1 MDRHKTHKT
10 MKTIKQLIG
19 VVTVGTVAVLLT
31 GCYTMSKA
39 NTPKGTIT
47 KADFGKTQD
56 GQPVEIYTLRNSRG
70 MEAKIMTYGG
80 IVTSLKTPDRNGK
93 YADVVLGYD
102 NLDSYTNSPYFGAL
116 IGRYGNRIAHGQ
128 FTLGGTIYT
137 LATNNGANSLH
148 GGLKGFDKV
157 VWTAKPLPTAH
168 GPALILTYISKGGE
182 EGYPGNLAVT
192 ATYAVTE
199 DNELKVDFMATT
211 DTKTVCNLTHHSYF
225 NLRGSGDVL
234 GHIVYINAD
243 RFTPV
248 DAGLIPTGEL
258 KPVKGTPFDFTA
270 PHTIGERITQTND
283 EQIARGNGYD
293 HNWVL
298 NKEDGELS
306 LAAEVYEPTT
316 GRLLEVWTTQPAM
329 QFYSGNF
336 LDGTL
341 TGKGGWV
348 YQFRNGFCMEPQ
360 HYPDSPNHP
369 EFPTTEL
376 SAGQTYNQ
384 TIIYKFLTK

>member
-1 MDRHKTHKT
+1 MARHKANNT
-10 MKTIKQLIG
+10 MKKITQIIA
-19 VVTVGTVAVLLT
+19 VATVGTVAALLT
-31 GCYTMSKA
+31 GCDTMS

-47 KADFGKTQD
+47 KADFGQTTD
-56 GQPVEIYTLRNSRG
+56 GTPVEIYTLRNSKG

-80 IVTSLKTPDRNGK
+80 IVTSLKTPDRQGHF
-93 YADVVLGYD
+93 DDIVLGFD
-102 NLDSYTNSPYFGAL
+102 NVDSYSNSPYFGAL

-128 FTLGGTIYT
+128 FTMGGNTYT

-192 ATYAVTE
+192 AIYTITE
-199 DNELKVDFMATT
+199 KNEMRLDFTATT

-258 KPVKGTPFDFTA
+258 KPVKGTPFDFTD
-270 PHTIGERITQTND
+270 PHTIGERINQTNN
-283 EQIARGNGYD
+283 EQIARGGGYD

-306 LAAEVYEPTT
+306 LAAEVYEPTS
-316 GRLLEVWTTQPAM
+316 GRLMEVWTTQPGL

-341 TGKGGWV
+341 TGKGGQV
-348 YQFRNGFCMEPQ
+348 YQFRDGFCMEPQ
-360 HYPDSPNHP
+360 HFPDSPNHP

-376 SAGQTYNQ
+376 DAGQTYQQ
-384 TIIYKFLTK
+384 TIIYRFATK